1 MEDKLR
7 AVRRARE
14 ILAEHL
20 SACRLC
26 PWECGVD
33 RRAGKRGRCG
43 LPAGPVVSGYEPHFG
58 EEACLVGET
67 GSGAVFFTGCN
78 LFCVFCQTWEISR
91 ERRGVEISEED
102 LARIFLELEARGCV
116 NLNLITPTPQI
127 PVILGALER
136 ALERGFHL
144 PVVYNTGGYERV
156 EVLRELSGVVDIYLP
171 DFKVWDPEVAERILG
186 ARDYPE
192 VAREAIKEM
201 YRQVGNLVLDERGV
215 ARKGLLVRHLVLP
228 GDLANTRAILRFLVR
243 EVSAEIYINLM
254 GHYHPVGEA
263 SRHPPLDRPLTR
275 REWEKA
281 IQEAKKM
288 GIFKL
293 DTTHWG
299 LLPLILLDNSAE
311 G

>member
-1 MEDKLR
+1 M
-7 AVRRARE
+7 
-14 ILAEHL
+14 
-20 SACRLC
+20 
-26 PWECGVD
+26 
-33 RRAGKRGRCG
+33 
-43 LPAGPVVSGYEPHFG
+43 
-58 EEACLVGET
+58 GET

-102 LARIFLELEARGCV
+102 LARIFLELEAKGCV

-192 VAREAIKEM
+192 VARRAIKEM
-201 YRQVGNLVLDERGV
+201 YRQVGNLVLDEKGI

-228 GDLANTRAILRFLVR
+228 GDLANTRAILRFLIR

-263 SRHPPLDRPLTR
+263 SRYPPLDRPLTHK
-275 REWEKA
+275 EWEKA

-288 GIFKL
+288 GIFKI
-293 DTTHWG
+293 DRTHWA
-299 LLPLILLDNSAE
+299 LLPLILLDNLE
-311 G
+311 EE